1 MSPFEVLLQPV
12 GVSWVYV
19 SEEAIAASTEGF
31 GAFLLASKSFCKSG
45 ESSDVLAE

>member
-12 GVSWVYV
+12 GVSWVYL

-31 GAFLLASKSFCKSG
+31 WAFLLGSKSFARVVNPRMC
-45 ESSDVLAE
+45 